1 MSRFVLLG
9 DTNVGKTCVLQ
20 KYIKNVFNSNE
31 SPTVGAAYANTKFN
45 YHGKELEVNIWDTAG
60 QERFEAIAPIYSRGA
75 IGALIVFDLT
85 NRYSYSHIEK
95 WLNLLE
101 DRESVYVVV
110 CGNKVDL
117 VQRNNGDANN
127 DGKIK
132 RVVDKKEAETYCS
145 SIKALYFE
153 TSAVTGE
160 SINDAFNFL
169 FMGAFD
175 KLNQNSTTEGK
186 ENSDIDDAKTK
197 SSRKKPQKI
206 DLTETNTD
214 IEKQEGKRCC

>member
-9 DTNVGKTCVLQ
+9 DANVGKTCVLQ

-45 YHGKELEVNIWDTAG
+45 YNGEELEVNIWDTAG
-60 QERFEAIAPIYSRGA
+60 QERFESIAPIYSRGA

-95 WLNLLE
+95 WINLLE
-101 DRESVYVVV
+101 DRDSVYVVV

-117 VQRNNGDANN
+117 VQRNDNKDEK
-127 DGKIK
+127 DK
-132 RVVDKKEAETYCS
+132 RVVNKKEAETYCAS
-145 SIKALYFE
+145 LKALYFE

-160 SINDAFNFL
+160 SIHDAFNFL
-169 FMGAFD
+169 FKGAFD
-175 KLNQNSTTEGK
+175 KLNQNLPADPK
-186 ENSDIDDAKTK
+186 DNSDGDGKSKTSKKRQNSIDISKNSADEPNHDG
-197 SSRKKPQKI
+197 KK
-206 DLTETNTD
+206 
-214 IEKQEGKRCC
+214 CC

>member
-20 KYIKNVFNSNE
+20 KYIKNVFDSNE
-31 SPTVGAAYANTKFN
+31 SPTVGAAFANTKFN
-45 YHGKELEVNIWDTAG
+45 YHGEDQEVNIWDTAG

-95 WLNLLE
+95 WMNLLE
-101 DRESVYVVV
+101 DRDSVYVVV

-117 VQRNNGDANN
+117 VQRNKNKDEK
-127 DGKIK
+127 DK
-132 RVVDKKEAETYCS
+132 RVVDKKEAEAYCA

-175 KLNQNSTTEGK
+175 KVNQNLTTGSKDICEGN
-186 ENSDIDDAKTK
+186 EKTK
-197 SSRKKPQKI
+197 SVRKRQSSI
-206 DLTETNTD
+206 DISKSEIDDDNN
-214 IEKQEGKRCC
+214 EGKKCC